1 MAHFPNNFR
10 TMKKYKAKFKDEAGF
25 YTCTW
30 FFDELEDFWA
40 AVCREERVYKSKF
53 QKLILD

>member
-1 MAHFPNNFR
+1 
-10 TMKKYKAKFKDEAGF
+10 MKKYKAKFKDEAGF

-30 FFDELEDFWA
+30 YFVELEDFWA

-53 QKLILD
+53 QQLILD